1 MEFIADLLTQVG
13 SGIAGFV
20 GSMVGAIVPN
30 VEALVYQGTWT
41 DGVWTK
47 AAEGG
52 YTTIFGFM
60 VLGVILG
67 LGYGIF
73 RAVRGIVGE

>member
-1 MEFIADLLTQVG
+1 MDFIADLLGQVG
-13 SGIAGFV
+13 SGISNFV
-20 GSMVGAIVPN
+20 GSIVQAVVPN
-30 VEALVYQGTWT
+30 VEAFVYQGTWT

-47 AAEGG
+47 AANGG

-73 RAVRGIVGE
+73 RLVKGVVKK